1 MTALTPAEIEA
12 VNAAIHAIQRSRAF
26 KDSERMCRFLR
37 FAAEHALRQD
47 PAPLKEYAI
56 GVGVFDRGEDFDP
69 RQDTIVR
76 VEARR
81 LRAKLKQY
89 YESEGKDATVIV
101 QFPERGYAPTFR
113 FRKNGVPVRRRRQL
127 YAAVAG
133 IVLVTAVTGV
143 VLWPRRNYQTPSI
156 VVLPFINLSPDP
168 SNEYIGDG
176 FTEELTNALAGI
188 SELRVVARTS
198 AFRFRGR
205 AEDVRTIGNQLNV
218 RWVLEGS
225 VRKDTDQ
232 LRVTVQL
239 IDTKSGMHVWSHA
252 YDANMA
258 GLSGVQQRIAA
269 EVRGSLKLQLPSAS
283 GGQMRA
289 RLVKPEAHEAYLKGR
304 YFWYQLTPEA
314 LHKSISSLN
323 RAIDLEPTYAAA
335 HAALADTYSLL
346 PQLEVE
352 PPGEYLDKCKSAAQR
367 AVALDPDSAEAHFA
381 AGVARAIA
389 DRDPA
394 GAEREFL
401 RALEMRPNLTEA
413 RQAYAVLCL
422 SPLAR
427 HTQAIAEMR
436 RVIEDDPVSPVAR
449 FALGQ
454 ALAYA
459 GRTAEALREL
469 RESLELEPEF
479 LPARQAIAIAYLSG
493 SAWEEARLA
502 LQQRA
507 GAADSDPY
515 HIGLLGYTYGRIGNR
530 AAAEQMLARL
540 TGQRSYIPP
549 LEVAAVYNG
558 LGRTDEALG
567 WLENAYR
574 DRSPLLLW
582 VAVDPRFASL
592 RREARFAALTNRMGL

>member
-1 MTALTPAEIEA
+1 LTHAEIEA
-12 VNAAIHAIQRSRAF
+12 VKTALQAIQGSRAF

-37 FAAEHALRQD
+37 FAAEHILRQD

-89 YESEGKDATVIV
+89 YESEGKDAPVIV
-101 QFPERGYAPTFR
+101 EFPERGYAPTFR
-113 FRKNGVPVRRRRQL
+113 FRNNRMSVRRRRQV
-127 YAAVAG
+127 YVAVAG
-133 IVLVTAVTGV
+133 IVLVTVATAV
-143 VLWPRRNYQTPSI
+143 VLWPRRNNPTRSI
-156 VVLPFINLSPDP
+156 VVLPFINLSPDT

-176 FTEELTNALAGI
+176 FTEEVTNALAGMP
-188 SELRVVARTS
+188 ELRVVARTS

-205 AEDVRTIGNQLNV
+205 GEDVRAIGDELNV

-239 IDTKSGMHVWSHA
+239 VDAKSRMHVWSHA

-258 GLSGVQQRIAA
+258 GLSNVQQRIAA
-269 EVRGSLKLQLPSAS
+269 EVRRSLKVQFPSAS
-283 GGQMRA
+283 GGQMQA
-289 RLVKPEAHEAYLKGR
+289 RPIKPAAYEAYLKGR

-314 LHKSISSLN
+314 LRKSISALN
-323 RAIDLEPTYAAA
+323 RAIDVEPTYAAA

-394 GAEREFL
+394 GAEGEFL
-401 RALEMRPNLTEA
+401 RALEVKPNLTEA

-427 HTQAIAEMR
+427 HAQAVEEMR
-436 RVIEDDPVSPVAR
+436 RVIGNDPVSPVAR

-459 GRTAEALREL
+459 GRTVEAVREL
-469 RESLELEPEF
+469 RASLELEPEF
-479 LPARQAIAIAYLSG
+479 LPASQAIAIAYLRG
-493 SAWEEARLA
+493 SAYQEALLE
-502 LQQRA
+502 LQHRA
-507 GAADSDPY
+507 DAAGSDPY
-515 HIGLLGYTYGRIGNR
+515 HIGLLGYTYGRVDDR
-530 AAAEQMLARL
+530 AAAEQMLALL
-540 TGQRSYIPP
+540 TGRHRSYIPP

-558 LGRTDEALG
+558 LGRTDEALR

-592 RREARFAALTNRMGL
+592 RREARFVALTNRMGL